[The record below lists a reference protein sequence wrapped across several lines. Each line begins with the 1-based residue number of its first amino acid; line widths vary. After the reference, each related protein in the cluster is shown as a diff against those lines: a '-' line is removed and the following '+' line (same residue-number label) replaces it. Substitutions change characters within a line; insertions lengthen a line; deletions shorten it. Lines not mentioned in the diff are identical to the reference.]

1 MPAALQVLGLAT
13 VVVTAV
19 GCLYFMDPTPGVA
32 HSNVGKNVA
41 GVLILLLNALF
52 VVVMAVIK
60 FRAAKHEYHA
70 PITWCTQKIGSLW
83 QACLAVMSWQPR
95 WSIKRLKE
103 VFPGV
108 QGRDDSSAAVQ
119 RDQQLELRNSRRDR
133 LTLLIEPELRRSGP

>member
-1 MPAALQVLGLAT
+1 MTAALQVLGLAT

-32 HSNVGKNVA
+32 HSNVGKNAA

-52 VVVMAVIK
+52 VVMAVII

-95 WSIKRLKE
+95 WSIKWLKE

-119 RDQQLELRNSRRDR
+119 RDLQLQLRNSRRDS
-133 LTLLIEPELRRSGP
+133 LTLLIEPELHRSGP

>member
-19 GCLYFMDPTPGVA
+19 GCLYFMDPTQGLN
-32 HSNVGKNVA
+32 HSRVGKNAA

-52 VVVMAVIK
+52 VIVMAVIM

-70 PITWCTQKIGSLW
+70 LITWCTQKMKSLW

-119 RDQQLELRNSRRDR
+119 RDLQFQL
-133 LTLLIEPELRRSGP
+133 